1 MVNPFSI
8 IAAGVMNSIR
18 RNNVVS
24 APASPALT
32 EYINYFLSYPALILG
47 TGTVMLTTLGI
58 SYCFNL
64 KPYTYLI
71 SFSEIFDSSASR
83 ASRSS
88 SSSSASEASGAPE
101 SDKYEFKYFEEYD
114 KWTEQKQNETTDS
127 KDVYQIENKEH
138 IQECLNNMYY
148 STIKDYINDTYKEII
163 MCYDH
168 ATQSFAYYAKTANIP
183 YKYLETAA
191 RKYVIET
198 NAPENLYVDIR
209 KEYENAKNKAQKT
222 SNEKVTDAAAAADAV
237 GHVVGG
243 RNPQRNPQRNPH
255 TDDDDVFA
263 TFKKYNKT
271 SNIPVSDIHSVK
283 TSSSSSSSSSQLE
296 NAVLSSVQGLSNQPN
311 TDTNTPPILRE
322 KANRYSYRGK
332 IEDFETHH
340 ASYLANR
347 RQQQSNDTDA
357 APTDTTRGAET
368 KTKMS
373 YQEYKEMQ
381 KKLK

>member
-8 IAAGVMNSIR
+8 ITAGIMNSFR
-18 RNNVVS
+18 RNN
-24 APASPALT
+24 ALPPAASSHTALT

-58 SYCFNL
+58 SYYFNL

-71 SFSEIFDSSASR
+71 PPPAAATAESSTSESS
-83 ASRSS
+83 
-88 SSSSASEASGAPE
+88 
-101 SDKYEFKYFEEYD
+101 KYEFKYFEEYD
-114 KWTEQKQNETTDS
+114 KWIEKKQNETT
-127 KDVYQIENKEH
+127 KTKEAYQSENKEH

-198 NAPENLYVDIR
+198 NAPEDLYVDIR
-209 KEYENAKNKAQKT
+209 KEYENAKNKAEQT
-222 SNEKVTDAAAAADAV
+222 SNDADTTSTSTSATATTSTSTTSTA
-237 GHVVGG
+237 VVGG
-243 RNPQRNPQRNPH
+243 RNPQRNPH
-255 TDDDDVFA
+255 TTDDDAVFA

-271 SNIPVSDIHSVK
+271 SNIPVSDIHTIKSS
-283 TSSSSSSSSSQLE
+283 SSSSSSSSSQLE
-296 NAVLSSVQGLSNQPN
+296 NAVLSSIQGLSN
-311 TDTNTPPILRE
+311 TDTNTNTPPILRE

-347 RQQQSNDTDA
+347 RRQDVNTN
-357 APTDTTRGAET
+357 PDTTTTTESF
-368 KTKMS
+368 KSQKMS

>member
-1 MVNPFSI
+1 
-8 IAAGVMNSIR
+8 MNSIR
-18 RNNVVS
+18 RNNAVS

-58 SYCFNL
+58 SFCFNL

-71 SFSEIFDSSASR
+71 SSLTSFSEIFDSSASR
-83 ASRSS
+83 ASA
-88 SSSSASEASGAPE
+88 SSSASGTSE

-114 KWTEQKQNETTDS
+114 KWTEQKQNETTNS
-127 KDVYQIENKEH
+127 KEVYQSENKEH

-209 KEYENAKNKAQKT
+209 KEYENAKNNAQKT
-222 SNEKVTDAAAAADAV
+222 SNDANEKVTDA
-237 GHVVGG
+237 GVGG
-243 RNPQRNPQRNPH
+243 RNPQLNPH
-255 TDDDDVFA
+255 TDDDAVFA

-283 TSSSSSSSSSQLE
+283 TSSSSSQLE

-357 APTDTTRGAET
+357 AASADTTTGAET

>member
-8 IAAGVMNSIR
+8 ITAGIMNSFR
-18 RNNVVS
+18 RNNALPPAASS
-24 APASPALT
+24 AHTALT

-58 SYCFNL
+58 SYYFNL

-71 SFSEIFDSSASR
+71 PPPPAAAATAESSTSESS
-83 ASRSS
+83 
-88 SSSSASEASGAPE
+88 
-101 SDKYEFKYFEEYD
+101 KYEFKYFEEYD
-114 KWTEQKQNETTDS
+114 KWIEKKQNETT
-127 KDVYQIENKEH
+127 KTKEAYQSENKEH

-198 NAPENLYVDIR
+198 NAPEDLYVDIR
-209 KEYENAKNKAQKT
+209 KEYENAKNKAEQT
-222 SNEKVTDAAAAADAV
+222 SNEINEKVADAETDAE
-237 GHVVGG
+237 
-243 RNPQRNPQRNPH
+243 
-255 TDDDDVFA
+255 TDDDAVFA

-271 SNIPVSDIHSVK
+271 SNIPVSDIHTIK
-283 TSSSSSSSSSQLE
+283 SSSSASSQLE
-296 NAVLSSVQGLSNQPN
+296 NAVLSSFQGISN
-311 TDTNTPPILRE
+311 TDTNTNTPPILRE

-347 RQQQSNDTDA
+347 RRQDVNTNPDTA
-357 APTDTTRGAET
+357 TTTESF
-368 KTKMS
+368 KSQKMS

>member
-8 IAAGVMNSIR
+8 ITAGIINSFR
-18 RNNVVS
+18 RNN
-24 APASPALT
+24 ALPPAASSHTALT

-58 SYCFNL
+58 SYYFNL

-71 SFSEIFDSSASR
+71 PAPTAPATAESSTSESS
-83 ASRSS
+83 
-88 SSSSASEASGAPE
+88 
-101 SDKYEFKYFEEYD
+101 KYEFKYFEEYD
-114 KWTEQKQNETTDS
+114 KWIEKKQNETT
-127 KDVYQIENKEH
+127 KTKEAYQSENKEH

-198 NAPENLYVDIR
+198 NAPEDLYVDIR
-209 KEYENAKNKAQKT
+209 KEYENAKNKAEQT
-222 SNEKVTDAAAAADAV
+222 SNDADAADAATTATTSTTS
-237 GHVVGG
+237 
-243 RNPQRNPQRNPH
+243 
-255 TDDDDVFA
+255 TDDDAVFA

-271 SNIPVSDIHSVK
+271 SNIPVSDIHSIK
-283 TSSSSSSSSSQLE
+283 SSSSSSSQLE
-296 NAVLSSVQGLSNQPN
+296 NAVLSSIQGLSN
-311 TDTNTPPILRE
+311 TDTNTNTPPILRE

-347 RQQQSNDTDA
+347 RRQDVNTNPDTA
-357 APTDTTRGAET
+357 TTTESF
-368 KTKMS
+368 KSQKMS

>member
-8 IAAGVMNSIR
+8 ITAGIINSFR
-18 RNNVVS
+18 RNNALP
-24 APASPALT
+24 APEASSHTTLT

-58 SYCFNL
+58 SYYFNL

-71 SFSEIFDSSASR
+71 PAPAPAAATAESSTSEST
-83 ASRSS
+83 
-88 SSSSASEASGAPE
+88 
-101 SDKYEFKYFEEYD
+101 KYEFKYFEEYD
-114 KWTEQKQNETTDS
+114 KWIEKKQNETT
-127 KDVYQIENKEH
+127 KTKEAYQVENKEH

-198 NAPENLYVDIR
+198 NAPEDLYVDIR
-209 KEYENAKNKAQKT
+209 KEYENAKNKAEQT
-222 SNEKVTDAAAAADAV
+222 SNDADTTSTSTDAE
-237 GHVVGG
+237 
-243 RNPQRNPQRNPH
+243 
-255 TDDDDVFA
+255 TDDDAVFA

-271 SNIPVSDIHSVK
+271 SNIPVSDIHTIK
-283 TSSSSSSSSSQLE
+283 SSSSASSQLE
-296 NAVLSSVQGLSNQPN
+296 NAVLSSFQGISN
-311 TDTNTPPILRE
+311 TDTNTNTPPILRE

-347 RQQQSNDTDA
+347 RRQDVNTN
-357 APTDTTRGAET
+357 PDTTTTTESF
-368 KTKMS
+368 KSQKMS

>member
-1 MVNPFSI
+1 
-8 IAAGVMNSIR
+8 MNSFR
-18 RNNVVS
+18 RNNAVP
-24 APASPALT
+24 APAATPALT

-47 TGTVMLTTLGI
+47 TGTVMLTTLLGI

-71 SFSEIFDSSASR
+71 PPAAATSE
-83 ASRSS
+83 
-88 SSSSASEASGAPE
+88 E
-101 SDKYEFKYFEEYD
+101 SDKYEFRYFEEYD
-114 KWTEQKQNETTDS
+114 KWIEEKQNETTKS
-127 KDVYQIENKEH
+127 KEAYQSENKEH

-198 NAPENLYVDIR
+198 NAPEELYVDIR
-209 KEYENAKNKAQKT
+209 KEYENAKNKAQQT
-222 SNEKVTDAAAAADAV
+222 PNEKVAGTGTAV
-237 GHVVGG
+237 VGLGPVVGG
-243 RNPQRNPQRNPH
+243 RNPQRNPH
-255 TDDDDVFA
+255 TTDDNDVFA

-283 TSSSSSSSSSQLE
+283 SSSASQLE

-347 RQQQSNDTDA
+347 RRQDVNTTH
-357 APTDTTRGAET
+357 TDTTTTTESF
-368 KTKMS
+368 KSQKMS

>member
-1 MVNPFSI
+1 
-8 IAAGVMNSIR
+8 
-18 RNNVVS
+18 
-24 APASPALT
+24 
-32 EYINYFLSYPALILG
+32 
-47 TGTVMLTTLGI
+47 
-58 SYCFNL
+58 
-64 KPYTYLI
+64 
-71 SFSEIFDSSASR
+71 
-83 ASRSS
+83 
-88 SSSSASEASGAPE
+88 
-101 SDKYEFKYFEEYD
+101 
-114 KWTEQKQNETTDS
+114 
-127 KDVYQIENKEH
+127 
-138 IQECLNNMYY
+138 
-148 STIKDYINDTYKEII
+148 

-222 SNEKVTDAAAAADAV
+222 SNEKVTDAAAADAV
-237 GHVVGG
+237 GPVVGG
-243 RNPQRNPQRNPH
+243 RTPQRNPH
-255 TDDDDVFA
+255 TDDDAVFA

-283 TSSSSSSSSSQLE
+283 TSSSSSQLE

>member
-18 RNNVVS
+18 RNNAVS

-32 EYINYFLSYPALILG
+32 EYINYFLSYSALILG

-58 SYCFNL
+58 SYYFNL

-71 SFSEIFDSSASR
+71 SALSSAPESSAS
-83 ASRSS
+83 
-88 SSSSASEASGAPE
+88 SESPE
-101 SDKYEFKYFEEYD
+101 SSESEKYEFKYFEEYD
-114 KWTEQKQNETTDS
+114 KWTEQKQNETIKS
-127 KDVYQIENKEH
+127 KEAYQNENKEH

-198 NAPENLYVDIR
+198 NAPEELYVDIR

-222 SNEKVTDAAAAADAV
+222 STDTNEKVTADATTATTATTA
-237 GHVVGG
+237 VVGG
-243 RNPQRNPQRNPH
+243 GTPTP
-255 TDDDDVFA
+255 
-263 TFKKYNKT
+263 Y
-271 SNIPVSDIHSVK
+271 
-283 TSSSSSSSSSQLE
+283 SQHLK
-296 NAVLSSVQGLSNQPN
+296 N
-311 TDTNTPPILRE
+311 TT
-322 KANRYSYRGK
+322 
-332 IEDFETHH
+332 
-340 ASYLANR
+340 R
-347 RQQQSNDTDA
+347 RQIF
-357 APTDTTRGAET
+357 R
-368 KTKMS
+368 
-373 YQEYKEMQ
+373 
-381 KKLK
+381 

>member
-8 IAAGVMNSIR
+8 IAAGVINSFR
-18 RNNVVS
+18 RNNAPLP
-24 APASPALT
+24 APASHTALT

-47 TGTVMLTTLGI
+47 TGTVMLTTLLGI

-71 SFSEIFDSSASR
+71 SSLASAS
-83 ASRSS
+83 A
-88 SSSSASEASGAPE
+88 SASAAE
-101 SDKYEFKYFEEYD
+101 SDKYEFRYFEEYD
-114 KWTEQKQNETTDS
+114 KWIEEKQNETTNS
-127 KDVYQIENKEH
+127 KEAYQSENKEH

-198 NAPENLYVDIR
+198 NAPEELYVDIR
-209 KEYENAKNKAQKT
+209 KEYENAKNKAQQT
-222 SNEKVTDAAAAADAV
+222 SNDADATATATSTTTSTTVV
-237 GHVVGG
+237 GLGPVVGG
-243 RNPQRNPQRNPH
+243 RNPQRNPH
-255 TDDDDVFA
+255 TTDDNDVFA

-283 TSSSSSSSSSQLE
+283 SASSSQLE

-347 RQQQSNDTDA
+347 RRQDVNTTH
-357 APTDTTRGAET
+357 TDTTTTTESF
-368 KTKMS
+368 KSQKMS

>member
-18 RNNVVS
+18 RNNAVS

-58 SYCFNL
+58 SYYFNL

-71 SFSEIFDSSASR
+71 SFSEIFDSSASK

-88 SSSSASEASGAPE
+88 ASSSGAPE
-101 SDKYEFKYFEEYD
+101 SDKYEFKYFDEYD

-222 SNEKVTDAAAAADAV
+222 SNEKVTDAAAADATKSP
-237 GHVVGG
+237 VVGG
-243 RNPQRNPQRNPH
+243 RTPQRNPH
-255 TDDDDVFA
+255 TDDDAVFA

-283 TSSSSSSSSSQLE
+283 TSSSSQLE

-357 APTDTTRGAET
+357 APTDTTTGAET

>member
-8 IAAGVMNSIR
+8 IALGVMNSFR
-18 RNNVVS
+18 RNNVPPPAATS
-24 APASPALT
+24 APTALT

-58 SYCFNL
+58 SYYFNL

-71 SFSEIFDSSASR
+71 PAPTAPATAESSTSESS
-83 ASRSS
+83 
-88 SSSSASEASGAPE
+88 
-101 SDKYEFKYFEEYD
+101 KYEFKYFEEYD
-114 KWTEQKQNETTDS
+114 KWIEKKQNETT
-127 KDVYQIENKEH
+127 KTKEAYQSENKEH

-198 NAPENLYVDIR
+198 NAPEDLYVDIR
-209 KEYENAKNKAQKT
+209 KEYENAKNKAEQT
-222 SNEKVTDAAAAADAV
+222 SNDADAADAATTATTSTTS
-237 GHVVGG
+237 
-243 RNPQRNPQRNPH
+243 
-255 TDDDDVFA
+255 TDDDAVFA

-271 SNIPVSDIHSVK
+271 SNIPVSDIHSIK
-283 TSSSSSSSSSQLE
+283 SSSSSQLE
-296 NAVLSSVQGLSNQPN
+296 NAVLSSIQGLSN
-311 TDTNTPPILRE
+311 TDTNTNTPPILRE

-347 RQQQSNDTDA
+347 RRQDVNTNPDTA
-357 APTDTTRGAET
+357 TTTESF
-368 KTKMS
+368 KSQKMS

>member
-8 IAAGVMNSIR
+8 ITAGIMNSFR
-18 RNNVVS
+18 RNN
-24 APASPALT
+24 ALPPAASSHTALT

-71 SFSEIFDSSASR
+71 SSLSSAP
-83 ASRSS
+83 ATAAATAESS
-88 SSSSASEASGAPE
+88 TSESS
-101 SDKYEFKYFEEYD
+101 KYEFKYFEEYD
-114 KWTEQKQNETTDS
+114 KWIEEKQNETTNS
-127 KDVYQIENKEH
+127 KEAYQIENKEH

-198 NAPENLYVDIR
+198 NAPEELYVDIR
-209 KEYENAKNKAQKT
+209 KEYENAKNKAEQT
-222 SNEKVTDAAAAADAV
+222 SNNTNEKVATTTSSTTSTTSTTAV
-237 GHVVGG
+237 VGLGPVVGG
-243 RNPQRNPQRNPH
+243 RNPQRNPH
-255 TDDDDVFA
+255 TTDDDAVFA

-271 SNIPVSDIHSVK
+271 SNIPVSDIHSIK
-283 TSSSSSSSSSQLE
+283 SSSSQLE
-296 NAVLSSVQGLSNQPN
+296 NAVLSSVQGISNTD

-347 RQQQSNDTDA
+347 RRQ
-357 APTDTTRGAET
+357 DTTTHPDTTTTTESF
-368 KTKMS
+368 KSQKMS

>member
-1 MVNPFSI
+1 
-8 IAAGVMNSIR
+8 
-18 RNNVVS
+18 
-24 APASPALT
+24 
-32 EYINYFLSYPALILG
+32 
-47 TGTVMLTTLGI
+47 
-58 SYCFNL
+58 
-64 KPYTYLI
+64 
-71 SFSEIFDSSASR
+71 
-83 ASRSS
+83 
-88 SSSSASEASGAPE
+88 
-101 SDKYEFKYFEEYD
+101 
-114 KWTEQKQNETTDS
+114 
-127 KDVYQIENKEH
+127 
-138 IQECLNNMYY
+138 
-148 STIKDYINDTYKEII
+148 

-198 NAPENLYVDIR
+198 NAPEELYVDIR
-209 KEYENAKNKAQKT
+209 KEYENAKNKAQQT
-222 SNEKVTDAAAAADAV
+222 SNDTNEKVTDADADTTATTA
-237 GHVVGG
+237 VVGG
-243 RNPQRNPQRNPH
+243 RNPQRNPH
-255 TDDDDVFA
+255 TAKTADEDDNAVFA

-332 IEDFETHH
+332 IDDFETHH
-340 ASYLANR
+340 SSYLANR
-347 RQQQSNDTDA
+347 RRQQSNDTDA
-357 APTDTTRGAET
+357 APTDTTTTTET

>member
-8 IAAGVMNSIR
+8 ITAGIINSFR
-18 RNNVVS
+18 RNN
-24 APASPALT
+24 ALPPAASSHTALT

-58 SYCFNL
+58 SYYFNL

-71 SFSEIFDSSASR
+71 PAPAPAASTAESSTSESS
-83 ASRSS
+83 
-88 SSSSASEASGAPE
+88 
-101 SDKYEFKYFEEYD
+101 KYEFKYFEEYD
-114 KWTEQKQNETTDS
+114 KWIEKKQNETT
-127 KDVYQIENKEH
+127 KTKEAYQSENKEH

-198 NAPENLYVDIR
+198 NAPEDLYVDIR
-209 KEYENAKNKAQKT
+209 KEYENAKNKAEQT
-222 SNEKVTDAAAAADAV
+222 SNDADAATTATTSTTSTAAD
-237 GHVVGG
+237 
-243 RNPQRNPQRNPH
+243 
-255 TDDDDVFA
+255 DDAVFA

-271 SNIPVSDIHSVK
+271 SNIPVSDIHSIK
-283 TSSSSSSSSSQLE
+283 SSSSSQLE
-296 NAVLSSVQGLSNQPN
+296 NAVLSSIQGLSN
-311 TDTNTPPILRE
+311 TDTNTNTPPILRE

-347 RQQQSNDTDA
+347 RRQDVNTNPDTA
-357 APTDTTRGAET
+357 TTTESF
-368 KTKMS
+368 KSQKMS

>member
-8 IAAGVMNSIR
+8 IAAGVINSFR
-18 RNNVVS
+18 RNNAPLP
-24 APASPALT
+24 APASHTALT

-47 TGTVMLTTLGI
+47 TGTVMLTTLLGI

-71 SFSEIFDSSASR
+71 PPAAAPAAATSE
-83 ASRSS
+83 
-88 SSSSASEASGAPE
+88 E

-114 KWTEQKQNETTDS
+114 KWIEEKQNETTKS
-127 KDVYQIENKEH
+127 KEAYQSENKEH

-198 NAPENLYVDIR
+198 NAPEELYVDIR
-209 KEYENAKNKAQKT
+209 KEYENAKNKAQHT
-222 SNEKVTDAAAAADAV
+222 SNDADATATATATSTTTSTT
-237 GHVVGG
+237 VVGG
-243 RNPQRNPQRNPH
+243 RNPQRNPH
-255 TDDDDVFA
+255 TTDDNDVFA

-283 TSSSSSSSSSQLE
+283 SASASQLE

-347 RQQQSNDTDA
+347 RRQDVNTTH
-357 APTDTTRGAET
+357 TDTTTTTESF
-368 KTKMS
+368 KSQKMS